1 MAPQRKLFSKSFD
14 LENMTVTLSTAKR
27 TETFPIEGMP
37 QTIVDSL
44 ILHGLTQK
52 LADKCASSAGS
63 LSEEEKWDAMLSV
76 HAALRAG
83 QWSLK
88 SESAGSM
95 LFRALVELAGT
106 AADKDTI
113 RAKLDAWTPAEK
125 RAVAA
130 SPRVAPIMRRL
141 EAERVSE
148 VDSDSLLDDLLG

>member
-1 MAPQRKLFSKSFD
+1 MAPQKKLFSKSFD
-14 LENMTVTLSTAKR
+14 LENMTVTISTAKR
-27 TETFPIEGMP
+27 AETFPIEGMP
-37 QTIVDSL
+37 RTIVDSL

-63 LSEEEKWDAMLSV
+63 LSEDEKWEAMLTV
-76 HAALRAG
+76 HASLRAG

-88 SESAGSM
+88 GESAGSM
-95 LFRALVELAGT
+95 LFRALVELAGPT
-106 AADKDTI
+106 ADKDAI

-130 SPRVAPIMRRL
+130 SGRVAPIIRRL
-141 EAERVSE
+141 EAERVTE

>member
-14 LENMTVTLSTAKR
+14 LETMSVTISTASR
-27 TETFPIEGMP
+27 SETFPTVNMP
-37 QTIVDSL
+37 RAIVDSL

-52 LADKCASSAGS
+52 LADKCASSSGS
-63 LSEEEKWDAMLSV
+63 LSETEKWDAMLTV
-76 HAALRAG
+76 HASLMAG

-88 SESAGSM
+88 GESAGSM
-95 LFRALVELAGT
+95 LFRALVELAGPSGDRD
-106 AADKDTI
+106 AI

-130 SPRVAPIMRRL
+130 SPRVAPIIRRL